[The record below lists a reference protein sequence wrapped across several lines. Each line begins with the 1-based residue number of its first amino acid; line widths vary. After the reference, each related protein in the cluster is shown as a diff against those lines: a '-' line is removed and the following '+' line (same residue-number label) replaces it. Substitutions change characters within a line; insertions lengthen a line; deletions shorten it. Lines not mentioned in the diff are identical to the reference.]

1 MLQANEF
8 IQHINPYSKQFIKQK
23 KTRNNII
30 HIVSTDKAHTN
41 FWIRTMRNCISVAV

>member
-23 KTRNNII
+23 KNE
-30 HIVSTDKAHTN
+30 KQYHTHSLN
-41 FWIRTMRNCISVAV
+41 